1 MTKPY
6 CGFKEKPPKGRA
18 LGARRYCKSRN
29 QLRRFG
35 RIAIVAPNNHI
46 PGNHHTGPTGNNL

>member
-6 CGFKEKPPKGRA
+6 CGFKPRPPKGRN
-18 LGARRYCKSRN
+18 LGARRYCKSKS

-35 RIAIVAPNNHI
+35 RIAIVAPNNHT
-46 PGNHHTGPTGNNL
+46 PVNHHPGPSNSK